1 VILLDT
7 DICIELLRGNKKVLK
22 RRAAF
27 PGEVA
32 ISFVAVGE
40 LFYGA
45 RNSAFPQ
52 ENELLVEKFIL
63 TVPIVQTDLPILKR
77 FGELKA
83 GLKRNNRLLPD
94 ADIFVAAVALEK
106 AEALVTGNTKHF
118 ERIEGLRI
126 ENWAAV

>member
-22 RRAAF
+22 KRTAF
-27 PGEVA
+27 SGDVA
-32 ISFVAVGE
+32 ISFMAIGE

-45 RNSAFPQ
+45 RNSAFPE
-52 ENELLVEKFIL
+52 ENKVLVEKFIL
-63 TVPIVQTDLPILKR
+63 TVPVIQTDIPILKR
-77 FGELKA
+77 FGELKFY
-83 GLKRNNRLLPD
+83 LKNRNQLLPD

-118 ERIEGLRI
+118 ERIEGLKI
-126 ENWAAV
+126 ENWTA